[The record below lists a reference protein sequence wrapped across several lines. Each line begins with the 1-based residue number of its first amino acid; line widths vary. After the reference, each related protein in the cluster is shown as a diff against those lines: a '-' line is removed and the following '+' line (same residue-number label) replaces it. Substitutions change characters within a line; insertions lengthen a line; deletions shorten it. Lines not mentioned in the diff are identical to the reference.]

1 MTQSRRLGRPFSML
15 WFSSASS
22 AVGTG
27 MTVTALPLLAAVN
40 GESELVLGVIAAAGL
55 IPGLLFAVPTGILA
69 DHYDRKR
76 LLIWS
81 HLARFSV
88 LVIATVLVL
97 TDTIGAVALA
107 LIAFFIGV
115 GETVYVGCA
124 QALVPLVV
132 TSDDLDEANGRLQAA
147 EDTAREFVGPPL
159 GSALFSVASWI
170 PFGADAVTYLASA
183 GLLARMP
190 SPQHEQAAQR
200 PNMRPAWEVF
210 RRSRPLQVIG
220 AALLVLA
227 FAGEAVAAML
237 VLVVRDELGI
247 SEFWFG
253 PFIAVLALGS
263 TASGVVAGRL
273 RTILSARASM
283 VSAVALNA
291 WSYLV
296 IGLADQWPLVLGAL
310 FIWGFSV
317 TYGLITSLGV
327 RQRLIPLDLLGRT
340 MSLFRTAV
348 GAGAVLGALSGGLLA
363 TATSATT
370 VATVAGFIQFPV
382 VLLVMIGLPN
392 DASLEMLTTE

>member
-1 MTQSRRLGRPFSML
+1 MTQRRRLGRPFSLL

-40 GESELVLGVIAAAGL
+40 GESGFVLGVIAAAGL
-55 IPGLLFAVPTGILA
+55 VPGLLFAVPTGMLA
-69 DHYDRKR
+69 DHYDRRR

-81 HLARFSV
+81 HLARFVV

-97 TDTIGAVALA
+97 SDTIGAVALA

-124 QALVPLVV
+124 QALVPAVV
-132 TSDDLDEANGRLQAA
+132 ISDDLDEANGRLQAA
-147 EDTAREFVGPPL
+147 EDTAREFIGPPL
-159 GSALFSVASWI
+159 GSALFSIAAWI
-170 PFGADAVTYLASA
+170 PFGADALTYLASA
-183 GLLARMP
+183 SLLARMP
-190 SPQHEQAAQR
+190 TPPHQQATRR
-200 PNMRPAWEVF
+200 PSMRPAWAVF
-210 RRSRPLQVIG
+210 RGSRPLQVIG

-237 VLVVRDELGI
+237 VLVVRDELQI

-263 TASGVVAGRL
+263 ASAGVVAGRL
-273 RTILSARASM
+273 RSIISARLSM
-283 VSAVALNA
+283 VSAIALNA
-291 WSYLV
+291 WAYLV

-317 TYGLITSLGV
+317 TYGLITSLGI
-327 RQRLIPLDLLGRT
+327 RQRLIPLELLGRT
-340 MSLFRTAV
+340 MGLFRTAV
-348 GAGAVLGALSGGLLA
+348 GAGAVIGALSGGLLA

-370 VATVAGFIQFPV
+370 VATAAGFIQLPV
-382 VLLVMIGLPN
+382 VLLVLIGLPN
-392 DASLEMLTTE
+392 DAELEALADG

>member
-1 MTQSRRLGRPFSML
+1 MTQRHRLGRAFSLL

-55 IPGLLFAVPTGILA
+55 VPALLLAVPTGMLA
-69 DHYDRKR
+69 DHYDRKK

-81 HLARFSV
+81 HLARFVV
-88 LVIATVLVL
+88 LLVATALVL
-97 TDTIGAVALA
+97 TDTIGPIALV
-107 LIAFFIGV
+107 LVAFFIGV

-132 TSDDLDEANGRLQAA
+132 VSDDLDEANGRLQAA

-190 SPQHEQAAQR
+190 SPPHERATER
-200 PNMRPAWEVF
+200 PSMRPAWDVF

-227 FAGEAVAAML
+227 FAGEAVGAML
-237 VLVVRDELGI
+237 VLVVRDELGV

-263 TASGVVAGRL
+263 TAAGVVAGRL

-283 VSAVALNA
+283 VIAVALNA
-291 WSYLV
+291 WAYLV

-310 FIWGFSV
+310 FIWGLSV

-340 MSLFRTAV
+340 MGLFRTVV
-348 GAGAVLGALSGGLLA
+348 GAGAVLGALSGGVLA

-370 VATVAGFIQFPV
+370 VATVAGLVQLPV
-382 VLLVMIGLPN
+382 ILLVLFGIPS
-392 DASLEMLTTE
+392 DASLEARSGE